1 MPSSIFP
8 LTLLHESTM
17 APTVLSLFSDLHM
30 SRHISIFK
38 PLLLTNDP
46 LLSRPATNEVFLHFQ
61 ITPQI
66 PVPPCSPAWHSPV
79 LLQPLTVELGI
90 KDLGSLKQ
98 TKTMYNDIEIGLQ
111 GISLRQEDH
120 LSSLSFALGAPT
132 SLTFSLCISASG

>member
-1 MPSSIFP
+1 
-8 LTLLHESTM
+8 M
-17 APTVLSLFSDLHM
+17 APTVLSLFSDLHA

-61 ITPQI
+61 ITTQI

-98 TKTMYNDIEIGLQ
+98 TKTMYHVIEICLQ
-111 GISLRQEDH
+111 GISLRQEAH
-120 LSSLSFALGAPT
+120 LSSLSFA
-132 SLTFSLCISASG
+132 